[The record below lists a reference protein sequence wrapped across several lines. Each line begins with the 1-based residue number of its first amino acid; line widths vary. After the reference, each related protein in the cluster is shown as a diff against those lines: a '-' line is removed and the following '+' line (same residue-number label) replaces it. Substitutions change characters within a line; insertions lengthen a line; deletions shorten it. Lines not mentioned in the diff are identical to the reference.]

1 MNPKNL
7 LRRVGGWALVGIVIF
22 AGLAMLLTDLG
33 RVVTALA
40 AFPRHLIPLV
50 LAFVSLNYL
59 LRFAKWEYFLR
70 RLGLK
75 IALRDSLWVFFS
87 SFVMVLSPG
96 KLGEVV
102 KSLLLRNRYG
112 IPVSRTVPIVLAERL
127 TDLLG
132 LMCLTAFGFSRF
144 AWGGKTLVVSGV
156 LLAIGLIAATR
167 PTFWRLLDRAAGRLL
182 PAKPGLRITIK
193 ALEESTRN
201 LLTLPA
207 LLVTVPLSA
216 FSWAWEGS
224 ALYLIFGGLGVER
237 PELFALSIFAHAFG
251 SITGALSFLP
261 GGLLVTEG
269 TLSLFF
275 VSAGIAGDASVTA
288 TLLIRAVTLWFAILL
303 GLCVFSAGAR
313 ADDLRLDPAAGTLPA
328 EHDKIPA

>member
-1 MNPKNL
+1 MNPMKL
-7 LRRVGGWALVGIVIF
+7 LRGLGGWALVAGAII
-22 AGLAMLLTDLG
+22 AGLAMLLADLG
-33 RVVTALA
+33 RVTSALA
-40 AFPRHLIPLV
+40 AFPHRLVPLILV
-50 LAFVSLNYL
+50 FVSFNYL

-70 RLGLK
+70 RLGVK

-112 IPVSRTVPIVLAERL
+112 IPVSRTAPIVLAERL

-132 LMCLTAFGFSRF
+132 LMCLAAFGFSRF
-144 AWGGKTLVVSGV
+144 AWGGKTLIVSAILLVV
-156 LLAIGLIAATR
+156 GLVSATR
-167 PTFWRLLDRAAGRLL
+167 PTFWRLLDKAAGRLF
-182 PAKPGLRITIK
+182 PARQTLGKTIR
-193 ALEESTRN
+193 ALEESTRT

-216 FSWAWEGS
+216 FSWAWEGV

-237 PELFALSIFAHAFG
+237 PELFALSLFAHAFG

-269 TLSLFF
+269 TLSFFF

-303 GLCVFSAGAR
+303 GLCVFTVGAR
-313 ADDLRLDPAAGTLPA
+313 ADDLRIDAAAPAR
-328 EHDKIPA
+328 E

>member
-1 MNPKNL
+1 MNPMKL
-7 LRRVGGWALVGIVIF
+7 LRGIGGWAIVAVCIL
-22 AGLAMLLTDLG
+22 AGLSVLLTDLG
-33 RVVTALA
+33 RVTTALA
-40 AFPRHLIPLV
+40 AFPCRLIPMILTC
-50 LAFVSLNYL
+50 VSLNYL
-59 LRFAKWEYFLR
+59 LRFVKWEYFLR
-70 RLGLK
+70 RLGVR

-112 IPVSRTVPIVLAERL
+112 IPVSRTAPIVLAERL

-132 LMCLTAFGFSRF
+132 LMILAAFGFSRF
-144 AWGGKTLVVSGV
+144 AWGGKTLAACGT
-156 LLAIGLIAATR
+156 LLCGGLVAATR
-167 PTFWRLLDRAAGRLL
+167 PAFWRLLDKIAGRL
-182 PAKPGLRITIK
+182 APGRPKLRTTIR
-193 ALEESTRN
+193 ALEESTRT

-207 LLVTVPLSA
+207 LLATVPLSA
-216 FSWAWEGS
+216 FSWAWEGA
-224 ALYLIFGGLGVER
+224 ALYLIFGGLGVAR
-237 PELFALSIFAHAFG
+237 PELFGLSVFAHAFG

-303 GLCVFSAGAR
+303 GLCVFVAGAR
-313 ADDLRLDPAAGTLPA
+313 ADDLRLEPTVDTSSHDCTQTLA
-328 EHDKIPA
+328 

>member
-1 MNPKNL
+1 MNPMKL
-7 LRRVGGWALVGIVIF
+7 LRGAGGWAIVAACIL
-22 AGLAMLLTDLG
+22 AGLAVLLTDLG
-33 RVVTALA
+33 RVTAALA
-40 AFPRHLIPLV
+40 AFPHRLIPVILI
-50 LAFVSLNYL
+50 FVSLNYL

-70 RLGLK
+70 RLGVR
-75 IALRDSLWVFFS
+75 IALRDSLWVFFA

-112 IPVSRTVPIVLAERL
+112 IPVSRTAPIVLAERL

-132 LMCLTAFGFSRF
+132 LMCLAAFGFSRF
-144 AWGGKTLVVSGV
+144 AWGGKTLIVCGI
-156 LLAIGLIAATR
+156 LLAVGLAAATR
-167 PTFWRLLDRAAGRLL
+167 PMFWKVLDRAANRLAPGR
-182 PAKPGLRITIK
+182 PRLRTMIR
-193 ALEESTRN
+193 ALEESTRT

-216 FSWAWEGS
+216 FSWAWEGA
-224 ALYLIFGGLGVER
+224 ALYLIFGGLGVVR
-237 PELFALSIFAHAFG
+237 PELFGLSVFAHAFG

-303 GLCVFSAGAR
+303 GLCVFTAGAR
-313 ADDLRLDPAAGTLPA
+313 PDDLRLDPAATPQPSEGARILA
-328 EHDKIPA
+328 

>member
-1 MNPKNL
+1 MNPANL
-7 LRRVGGWALVGIVIF
+7 LRGVGGWALVAVAII
-22 AGLAMLLTDLG
+22 AGLAMLLADLG
-33 RVVTALA
+33 RVAGALA
-40 AFPRHLIPLV
+40 AFPHRLIPLI
-50 LAFVSLNYL
+50 LASVSLNYL
-59 LRFAKWEYFLR
+59 LRFSKWEYFLR

-75 IALRDSLWVFFS
+75 IALKDSLWVFFA

-102 KSLLLRNRYG
+102 KALLLRNRYG
-112 IPVSRTVPIVLAERL
+112 IPVSRTAPIVLAERL

-132 LMCLTAFGFSRF
+132 LMCLAAFGFSRF
-144 AWGGKTLVVSGV
+144 AWGGKTLIVSGV
-156 LLAIGLIAATR
+156 LLVVGLVAATR
-167 PTFWRLLDRAAGRLL
+167 PVFWRLLDKAAGRLFPGR
-182 PAKPGLRITIK
+182 PALRASFR
-193 ALEESTRN
+193 ALEESTRT

-207 LLVTVPLSA
+207 LIVTVPLSA
-216 FSWAWEGS
+216 FSWAWEGA

-237 PELFALSIFAHAFG
+237 PELFALSVFAHAFG

-303 GLCVFSAGAR
+303 GLCVFTAGAR
-313 ADDLRLDPAAGTLPA
+313 ADDLRLDASTPQTSAAG
-328 EHDKIPA
+328 